1 MATQEERINGL
12 INRLQGERPNVRT
25 SVISPA
31 QRYVPMREYSYEPIE
46 PGSLIGDL
54 AGQPMPVQ
62 PPEFPQA
69 MPPPPPLITPRE
81 DMTKLDLFTGGT
93 RGVGPD
99 PLIEPTDESDNPL
112 VAFGR
117 GIGRGGA
124 QTGIAIGEG
133 LFSIADMAANVTGY
147 EDLID
152 PETSEVFKDLNE
164 ARKIVGNERTVVG
177 KLGQAV
183 GSMLTFMIPG
193 IGAVSQAGRAASLL
207 SKGAQYANAAKRAKG
222 LAIGFRGLQGAAAIG
237 SGSGQASQM
246 MREYKEAGG
255 DYTTGQRNLAIFWGM
270 PIGALE
276 LIGPEMILRGFG
288 KDLANPIKNEILRR
302 LTGLGANA
310 TGEGAQEA
318 LSGILQEYAAKE
330 IYDPE
335 RPIGDSMLSDFG
347 YGAGAAAI
355 LDLVIGKRTPDKP
368 VKDPNEIQNEY
379 ITSNPID
386 PVDATLLQG
395 KIGTEE
401 TVPIYD
407 KGGNQVDALVSS
419 VDIDKGTAEVTV
431 EDEVIQLPLDS
442 YPNQDGISFASNES
456 LYSPG
461 RYTVNGREL
470 GQLKDEELRQLSF
483 DIALT
488 DDLKQQVANG
498 EISQAEANEQTD
510 LTRLNARQQYDLAA
524 IGEEL
529 KRRGFEVESSSP
541 DVEQDLKA
549 ANQQKQIDSGEY
561 SDNIDKNLGE
571 IGKGTLYDTYFD
583 TDAPTKGAV
592 DDLTQSRKDKALK
605 DIEERTDLNE

>member
-1 MATQEERINGL
+1 M
-12 INRLQGERPNVRT
+12 
-25 SVISPA
+25 
-31 QRYVPMREYSYEPIE
+31 
-46 PGSLIGDL
+46 
-54 AGQPMPVQ
+54 
-62 PPEFPQA
+62 
-69 MPPPPPLITPRE
+69 
-81 DMTKLDLFTGGT
+81 
-93 RGVGPD
+93 
-99 PLIEPTDESDNPL
+99 
-112 VAFGR
+112 
-117 GIGRGGA
+117 
-124 QTGIAIGEG
+124 
-133 LFSIADMAANVTGY
+133 
-147 EDLID
+147 
-152 PETSEVFKDLNE
+152 
-164 ARKIVGNERTVVG
+164 
-177 KLGQAV
+177 
-183 GSMLTFMIPG
+183 
-193 IGAVSQAGRAASLL
+193 
-207 SKGAQYANAAKRAKG
+207 
-222 LAIGFRGLQGAAAIG
+222 
-237 SGSGQASQM
+237 
-246 MREYKEAGG
+246 
-255 DYTTGQRNLAIFWGM
+255 
-270 PIGALE
+270 
-276 LIGPEMILRGFG
+276 
-288 KDLANPIKNEILRR
+288 
-302 LTGLGANA
+302 
-310 TGEGAQEA
+310 
-318 LSGILQEYAAKE
+318 
-330 IYDPE
+330 
-335 RPIGDSMLSDFG
+335 
-347 YGAGAAAI
+347 
-355 LDLVIGKRTPDKP
+355 
-368 VKDPNEIQNEY
+368 
-379 ITSNPID
+379 
-386 PVDATLLQG
+386 DATLLQE

-442 YPNQDGISFASNES
+442 YPNQDGFSFASNES

-592 DDLTQSRKDKALK
+592 DDLTQARKDKALK
-605 DIEERTDLNE
+605 DIEESTDLNDLFDRFNLTPAERLEAISKAIGVERVDELRKGKGKKKVKAEDLIEGLTPLENANVIQQAASIKTARKLNWLITIVQRH

>member
-1 MATQEERINGL
+1 
-12 INRLQGERPNVRT
+12 
-25 SVISPA
+25 
-31 QRYVPMREYSYEPIE
+31 
-46 PGSLIGDL
+46 
-54 AGQPMPVQ
+54 
-62 PPEFPQA
+62 
-69 MPPPPPLITPRE
+69 
-81 DMTKLDLFTGGT
+81 
-93 RGVGPD
+93 
-99 PLIEPTDESDNPL
+99 
-112 VAFGR
+112 
-117 GIGRGGA
+117 
-124 QTGIAIGEG
+124 
-133 LFSIADMAANVTGY
+133 
-147 EDLID
+147 
-152 PETSEVFKDLNE
+152 
-164 ARKIVGNERTVVG
+164 
-177 KLGQAV
+177 
-183 GSMLTFMIPG
+183 
-193 IGAVSQAGRAASLL
+193 
-207 SKGAQYANAAKRAKG
+207 
-222 LAIGFRGLQGAAAIG
+222 
-237 SGSGQASQM
+237 
-246 MREYKEAGG
+246 
-255 DYTTGQRNLAIFWGM
+255 M

-442 YPNQDGISFASNES
+442 YPNQDGFSFASNES

-549 ANQQKQIDSGEY
+549 ANQQKQIDSG
-561 SDNIDKNLGE
+561 
-571 IGKGTLYDTYFD
+571 
-583 TDAPTKGAV
+583 
-592 DDLTQSRKDKALK
+592 
-605 DIEERTDLNE
+605 